1 MLAIDSPYDVAGRDS
16 SSVRDVQHLD
26 ALVVQPRLADV
37 ELGQEAF
44 ASPVISVGDVLD
56 FAVNR
61 HRVDGQPTV
70 FVSDVHDNLVHES
83 TRLNCIVSLGERKDW
98 SPLIPSSKLIRV

>member
-26 ALVVQPRLADV
+26 SLVVQPRLADV

-44 ASPVISVGDVLD
+44 ASPIIAMGDVRNL
-56 FAVNR
+56 AVNR
-61 HRVDGQPTV
+61 HCINGQPTV
-70 FVSDVHDNLVHES
+70 FVADIHDNLVHES
-83 TRLNCIVSLGERKDW
+83 ARFDCIVSLGEREDW